1 MEDYTLRLSE
11 NNTKAAALLEF
22 LKSLDFIEINKT
34 QDWWDDLSE
43 EKKASVERGLND
55 YKSGRVFS
63 DENVRNEVRQRILD
77 ATNK

>member
-1 MEDYTLRLSE
+1 MEDYTLRLSK

-34 QDWWDDLSE
+34 QDWWGDLSE
-43 EKKASVERGLND
+43 ENKASIERGLND
-55 YKSGRVFS
+55 YKSRRVFS